1 MTTPTPSST
10 NYTHFAD
17 MLDPQV
23 LAPMIGAQLQ
33 KLNVF
38 SSIAPV
44 DTTLEGRP
52 GDTITIPKYKY
63 TGTARVYNE
72 GEQIDFDSL
81 QYTTQTAK
89 IKKIVSAYSISDEA
103 AFIPY
108 GDPRTEAARQMA
120 MALAT
125 YVDDDILATAK
136 TAPLQVTGSTPDKI
150 DLIDSLEDTFANAT
164 NAVEGATYPQQGV
177 LYVSYKD
184 AAALRKAA
192 GQDWT
197 RASDLGDNILVNGAF
212 GELLGWEIIRTAKLT
227 KGQALAVKPGALKTY
242 LKRAPQVYAWYD
254 GDHQINKTST
264 TEYLATAIYNDA
276 LLATV
281 GFPKAATDAGGTG
294 SNPTGGKSDTS
305 ATTGK

>member
-1 MTTPTPSST
+1 MTASPT
-10 NYTHFAD
+10 NFTHFAD

-44 DTTLEGRP
+44 DTTLEGKP
-52 GDTITIPKYKY
+52 GDTITIPKYQY
-63 TGTARVYNE
+63 TGSAKEYGE
-72 GEQIDFDSL
+72 GEQINFDSL
-81 QYTTQTAK
+81 KYTTQTAK

-103 AFIPY
+103 ALLPY
-108 GDPRTEAARQMA
+108 GDPKTEQARQMA

-125 YVDDDILATAK
+125 YVDDDILNTAK
-136 TAPLQVTGSTPDKI
+136 TAPIQVTGNTPDQI
-150 DLIDSLEDTFANAT
+150 DLIDNLEDKFAKAT

-192 GQDWT
+192 GDNWT
-197 RASDLGDNILVNGAF
+197 RADQLGDNVLVDGGF
-212 GELLGWEIIRTAKLT
+212 GELLGWEIIRTAKLA
-227 KGQALAVKPGALKTY
+227 KGHALAVKPGAMKTY
-242 LKRAPQVYAWYD
+242 MKRAPFVYSWYD

-264 TEYLATAIYNDA
+264 TEYLATSIYNDA
-276 LLATV
+276 LLATI
-281 GFPKAATDAGGTG
+281 GFSSSKPSTG
-294 SNPTGGKSDTS
+294 LGH
-305 ATTGK
+305 

>member
-1 MTTPTPSST
+1 MATVPSANNS
-10 NYTHFAD
+10 THFAD
-17 MLDPQV
+17 MLNPQV
-23 LAPMIGAQLQ
+23 LAPMIGAQLS

-44 DTTLEGRP
+44 DTTLEGKP

-63 TGTARVYNE
+63 TGSARVYGE
-72 GEQIDFDSL
+72 GEQLNFDSL
-81 QYTTQTAK
+81 EYTTQSVK

-103 AFIPY
+103 ALIPY

-125 YVDDDILATAK
+125 YVDDDILNVAK
-136 TAPLQVTGSTPDKI
+136 TAPIQVSGHTPDQI
-150 DLIDSLEDTFANAT
+150 DLVDDLEEKFSTAT
-164 NAVEGATYPQQGV
+164 NAVEGATFPQQGV

-192 GQDWT
+192 GDNWT
-197 RASDLGDNILVNGAF
+197 RASELGDDVLINGAF

-227 KGQALAVKPGALKTY
+227 AGHALAVKPGAMKTY
-242 LKRAPQVYAWYD
+242 LKRAPLVYSWYD
-254 GDHQINKTST
+254 GDHQINKAST

-276 LLATV
+276 LLATIGFGSSSV
-281 GFPKAATDAGGTG
+281 GKG
-294 SNPTGGKSDTS
+294 
-305 ATTGK
+305 

>member
-1 MTTPTPSST
+1 MVASPT

-52 GDTITIPKYKY
+52 GDTITIPKYKF
-63 TGTARVYNE
+63 TGSAREYGE
-72 GEQIDFDSL
+72 GEQIGFDSL
-81 QYTTQTAK
+81 VYTTQQAK

-103 AFIPY
+103 AFLPY
-108 GDPRTEAARQMA
+108 GDPRTEQARQMA

-125 YVDDDILATAK
+125 YVDDDILNTAK
-136 TAPLQVTGSTPDKI
+136 TAPLNVTGNTPDQV
-150 DLIDSLEDTFANAT
+150 DLIDNLEDTFANAT

-184 AAALRKAA
+184 AASLRKTA
-192 GQDWT
+192 GDNWT

-227 KGQALAVKPGALKTY
+227 KGHALAVKPGAMKTY
-242 LKRAPQVYAWYD
+242 MKQAPQVYAWYD

-276 LLATV
+276 LLATI
-281 GFPKAATDAGGTG
+281 GFSGSGSTTG
-294 SNPTGGKSDTS
+294 SSTGSSSTPSS
-305 ATTGK
+305 ATPSK

>member
-1 MTTPTPSST
+1 MPASPT

-23 LAPMIGAQLQ
+23 LAPMISAQLA

-38 SSIAPV
+38 TSIAPV

-52 GDTITIPKYKY
+52 GDTITIPKYKF
-63 TGTARVYNE
+63 TGTAKEYGE
-72 GEQIDFDSL
+72 GEQINFDSL
-81 QYTTQTAK
+81 EYTTQQAK

-103 AFIPY
+103 ALIPY

-125 YVDDDILATAK
+125 YVDDDVLNTAK
-136 TAPLQVTGSTPDKI
+136 NAPLKVTGNTPDQI
-150 DLIDSLEDTFANAT
+150 DFIDQLEDTFAGAAD
-164 NAVEGATYPQQGV
+164 AVESQTYPQQGV

-184 AAALRKAA
+184 AAALRKTA
-192 GQDWT
+192 GDNWT
-197 RASDLGDNILVNGAF
+197 RASDLGDNILINGAF
-212 GELLGWEIIRTAKLT
+212 GELLGWEIVRTAKLN
-227 KGQALAVKPGALKTY
+227 KGEGLAVKPGAMRTY
-242 LKRAPQVYAWYD
+242 MKRAPQVYSWYD
-254 GDHQINKTST
+254 GNTQINKSST

-281 GFPKAATDAGGTG
+281 GFSG
-294 SNPTGGKSDTS
+294 SSSSSSASSSSESTS
-305 ATTGK
+305 SK

>member
-1 MTTPTPSST
+1 MVASPT
-10 NYTHFAD
+10 NHTHFAD

-23 LAPMIGAQLQ
+23 LAPMIGAQLS

-38 SSIAPV
+38 QSIAPV
-44 DTTLEGRP
+44 DTTLEGKP
-52 GDTITIPKYKY
+52 GDTITIPKYQY
-63 TGTARVYNE
+63 TGSAKEYGE
-72 GEQIDFDSL
+72 GEQINFDSL
-81 QYTTQTAK
+81 KYTTQQAK

-120 MALAT
+120 MALTT
-125 YVDDDILATAK
+125 YVDDDILNTAK
-136 TAPLQVTGSTPDKI
+136 TAPIQVTGNTPDQI
-150 DLIDSLEDTFANAT
+150 DLIDNLEDKFANAT

-192 GQDWT
+192 GDNWT
-197 RASDLGDNILVNGAF
+197 RADQLGDNVLINGGF

-227 KGQALAVKPGALKTY
+227 KGHALAVKPGAMKTY
-242 LKRAPQVYAWYD
+242 MKRAPFVYSWYD

-264 TEYLATAIYNDA
+264 TEYLATSIYNDA

-281 GFPKAATDAGGTG
+281 GFSG
-294 SNPTGGKSDTS
+294 SASTTTSSNSGSVPGK
-305 ATTGK
+305 

>member
-1 MTTPTPSST
+1 MPASST

-23 LAPMIGAQLQ
+23 LAPMVGAQLA

-52 GDTITIPKYKY
+52 GDTITIPKYKF
-63 TGTARVYNE
+63 TGTAREYGE
-72 GEQIDFDSL
+72 GEQINFDSL
-81 QYTTQTAK
+81 TYTTQQAK
-89 IKKIVSAYSISDEA
+89 IKKIVSAFSISDEA

-108 GDPRTEAARQMA
+108 GDPRTEQARQMA

-125 YVDDDILATAK
+125 YVDDDILNTAK
-136 TAPLQVTGSTPDKI
+136 TAPLKVTGNTPDQI
-150 DLIDSLEDTFANAT
+150 DLIDNLEDTFANAT
-164 NAVEGATYPQQGV
+164 NAIEGATYPQQGV

-192 GQDWT
+192 GDNWT
-197 RASDLGDNILVNGAF
+197 RADQLGDNVLINGGF
-212 GELLGWEIIRTAKLT
+212 GELLGWEIVRTAKLT
-227 KGQALAVKPGALKTY
+227 KGHALAVKPGAMRTY
-242 LKRAPQVYAWYD
+242 MKRAPQVSAWYD
-254 GDHQINKTST
+254 YDHQINKSST
-264 TEYLATAIYNDA
+264 TEYLATSIYNDA

-281 GFPKAATDAGGTG
+281 GFSG
-294 SNPTGGKSDTS
+294 SASTPSGSGSGK
-305 ATTGK
+305 

>member
-1 MTTPTPSST
+1 MATPSPT

-17 MLDPQV
+17 MLNPQV

-63 TGTARVYNE
+63 TGTAKEYGE

-81 QYTTQTAK
+81 EYTTQQAK

-120 MALAT
+120 MALST
-125 YVDDDILATAK
+125 YVDDDILNTAK
-136 TAPLQVTGSTPDKI
+136 GAPLQVTGQTPDKI
-150 DLIDSLEDTFANAT
+150 DLIDALEDTFANAQ
-164 NAVEGATYPQQGV
+164 NAIEGATYPQQGV

-192 GQDWT
+192 GEDWT
-197 RASDLGDNILVNGAF
+197 RASDLGDNVLINGGF

-227 KGQALAVKPGALKTY
+227 KGHALAVKPGAMKTY
-242 LKRAPQVYAWYD
+242 MKRAPQVYAWYD

-264 TEYLATAIYNDA
+264 TEYLATSIYNDA

-281 GFPKAATDAGGTG
+281 GFSGSGSAGSHTG
-294 SNPTGGKSDTS
+294 
-305 ATTGK
+305 A

>member
-1 MTTPTPSST
+1 MVASPTNS
-10 NYTHFAD
+10 THFAD

-23 LAPMIGAQLQ
+23 LAPMIGAQLS

-38 SSIAPV
+38 QLIAPV
-44 DTTLEGRP
+44 DTTLEGKP
-52 GDTITIPKYKY
+52 GDTITIPKYQY
-63 TGTARVYNE
+63 TGSAKEYGE
-72 GEQIDFDSL
+72 GEQINFDSL
-81 QYTTQTAK
+81 KYTTQQAK

-125 YVDDDILATAK
+125 YVDDDILNTAK
-136 TAPLQVTGSTPDKI
+136 TAPIQVTGNTPDQI
-150 DLIDSLEDTFANAT
+150 DLIDNLEDKFANAT

-192 GQDWT
+192 GDNWT
-197 RASDLGDNILVNGAF
+197 RADQLGDNVLINGGF

-227 KGQALAVKPGALKTY
+227 KGHALAVKPGAMKTY
-242 LKRAPQVYAWYD
+242 MKRAPFVYSWYD

-264 TEYLATAIYNDA
+264 TEYLATSIYNDA

-281 GFPKAATDAGGTG
+281 GFSGSSNTAGGSST
-294 SNPTGGKSDTS
+294 SSASTSGK
-305 ATTGK
+305 

>member
-1 MTTPTPSST
+1 MATPSST

-44 DTTLEGRP
+44 DTTLEGKP
-52 GDTITIPKYKY
+52 GDTITIPKYKF
-63 TGTARVYNE
+63 TGTAREYSE

-81 QYTTQTAK
+81 EYTTQQVK

-103 AFIPY
+103 AMLPY
-108 GDPRTEAARQMA
+108 GDPRTEQARQMA

-125 YVDDDILATAK
+125 YVDDDILNTAK
-136 TAPLQVTGSTPDKI
+136 TAPLQVSGNTPDQI
-150 DLIDSLEDTFANAT
+150 DLIDKLEDAFANAT
-164 NAVEGATYPQQGV
+164 NAVEGTTYPQQGV

-184 AAALRKAA
+184 AAALRKSA
-192 GQDWT
+192 GDNWT
-197 RASDLGDNILVNGAF
+197 RASELGDNVLINGAF
-212 GELLGWEIIRTAKLT
+212 GELLGWEIVRTAKLT
-227 KGQALAVKPGALKTY
+227 KGHALAVKPGAMKTY
-242 LKRAPQVYAWYD
+242 MKRAPQVSAWYD
-254 GDHQINKTST
+254 YDHQINKSST
-264 TEYLATAIYNDA
+264 TEYLATSIYNDA

-281 GFPKAATDAGGTG
+281 GFAGGSTP
-294 SNPTGGKSDTS
+294 SPSPKSD
-305 ATTGK
+305 K

>member
-1 MTTPTPSST
+1 MVASST

-23 LAPMIGAQLQ
+23 LAPMIGAQLS

-52 GDTITIPKYKY
+52 GDTITVPKYKY
-63 TGTARVYNE
+63 TGTAREYHE

-81 QYTTQTAK
+81 QYTTQQAK

-125 YVDDDILATAK
+125 YVDDDILKTAK
-136 TAPLQVTGSTPDKI
+136 TAPLQVAGSTPDKI
-150 DLIDSLEDTFANAT
+150 DLIDNLEDVFANAT

-192 GQDWT
+192 GTDWT

-281 GFPKAATDAGGTG
+281 GFPKAEAGGAKPGATG
-294 SNPTGGKSDTS
+294 NPAGGADTS
-305 ATTGK
+305 ATGKK

>member
-1 MTTPTPSST
+1 MVASPT

-23 LAPMIGAQLQ
+23 LAPMIGAQLS

-38 SSIAPV
+38 QSIAPV
-44 DTTLEGRP
+44 DITLEGKP
-52 GDTITIPKYKY
+52 GDTITIPKYQY
-63 TGTARVYNE
+63 TGSAKEYGE
-72 GEQIDFDSL
+72 GEQINFDSL
-81 QYTTQTAK
+81 KYTTQQAK

-120 MALAT
+120 MALTT
-125 YVDDDILATAK
+125 YVDDDILNTAK
-136 TAPLQVTGSTPDKI
+136 TAPIQVTGNTPDQI
-150 DLIDSLEDTFANAT
+150 DLIDNLEDKFANAT

-192 GQDWT
+192 GDNWT
-197 RASDLGDNILVNGAF
+197 RADQLGDNVLINGGF

-227 KGQALAVKPGALKTY
+227 KGHAIAVKPGAMKTY
-242 LKRAPQVYAWYD
+242 MKRAPFVYSWYD

-264 TEYLATAIYNDA
+264 TEYLVTSIYNDA

-281 GFPKAATDAGGTG
+281 GFSG
-294 SNPTGGKSDTS
+294 SASTTTSSNSGSVPGK
-305 ATTGK
+305 

>member
-1 MTTPTPSST
+1 MATPSPT

-23 LAPMIGAQLQ
+23 LSPMIGAQLA

-38 SSIAPV
+38 SSIAPA
-44 DTTLEGRP
+44 DTTLEGKP

-63 TGTARVYNE
+63 TGSARVYGE
-72 GEQIDFDSL
+72 GEQLDFDSL
-81 QYTTQTAK
+81 EYTTQSVK

-103 AFIPY
+103 ALIPY
-108 GDPRTEAARQMA
+108 GDPRTEAARQMS

-125 YVDDDILATAK
+125 YVDDDILNVAK
-136 TAPLQVTGSTPDKI
+136 TAPIQVSGHTPDQI
-150 DLIDSLEDTFANAT
+150 DLVDDLEEKFATAT
-164 NAVEGATYPQQGV
+164 NAVEGATFPQQGV

-192 GQDWT
+192 GDNWT
-197 RASDLGDNILVNGAF
+197 RASELGDDVLINGAF

-227 KGQALAVKPGALKTY
+227 AGHALAVKPGAMKTY
-242 LKRAPQVYAWYD
+242 LKRAPLVYSWYD
-254 GDHQINKTST
+254 GDHQINKAST

-281 GFPKAATDAGGTG
+281 GFAGGSTG
-294 SNPTGGKSDTS
+294 TTTKDDKQGK
-305 ATTGK
+305 

>member
-1 MTTPTPSST
+1 MVASAT

-23 LAPMIGAQLQ
+23 LAPMIGAQLS

-38 SSIAPV
+38 QSIAPV
-44 DTTLEGRP
+44 DTTLEGKP
-52 GDTITIPKYKY
+52 GDTITIPKYLY
-63 TGTARVYNE
+63 TGSAREYGE

-81 QYTTQTAK
+81 KYTTQQVK

-108 GDPRTEAARQMA
+108 GDARTEQARQMA

-125 YVDDDILATAK
+125 YVDDDVLNTAK
-136 TAPLQVTGSTPDKI
+136 NAPLKVTGNTPDQI
-150 DLIDSLEDTFANAT
+150 DLIDNLEDTFANAT
-164 NAVEGATYPQQGV
+164 NAIEGATYPQQGV

-192 GQDWT
+192 GDNWT

-212 GELLGWEIIRTAKLT
+212 GELLGWEIVRTAKLT
-227 KGQALAVKPGALKTY
+227 KGHALAVKPGAMKTY
-242 LKRAPQVYAWYD
+242 MKRAPQVYAWYD

-264 TEYLATAIYNDA
+264 TEYIATAIYNDA
-276 LLATV
+276 LLATI
-281 GFPKAATDAGGTG
+281 GFAGGSNQPAQPSGNQG
-294 SNPTGGKSDTS
+294 SGDNKQTDPKQS
-305 ATTGK
+305 K

>member
-1 MTTPTPSST
+1 MPASAT
-10 NYTHFAD
+10 NYTNFAD

-38 SSIAPV
+38 TSIAPV

-52 GDTITIPKYKY
+52 GDTITIPKYEY
-63 TGTARVYNE
+63 TGTAKEYAE
-72 GEQIDFDSL
+72 GEQINFDSL
-81 QYTTQTAK
+81 KYTTQQAK

-103 AFIPY
+103 ALIPY

-125 YVDDDILATAK
+125 YVDDDVLNTAK
-136 TAPLQVTGSTPDKI
+136 GAPLQVSGATPDTP
-150 DLIDSLEDTFANAT
+150 DFVDSLEDTFANAS
-164 NAVEGATYPQQGV
+164 NAVEGATYLQQGV

-184 AAALRKAA
+184 AAALRKKA
-192 GQDWT
+192 GEDWT
-197 RASDLGDNILVNGAF
+197 RASQLGDSILINGAF
-212 GELLGWEIIRTAKLT
+212 GELLGWEIVRTAKLE
-227 KGQALAVKPGALKTY
+227 KGQALAVKPGAMKTY
-242 LKRAPQVYAWYD
+242 LKRAPEVSVWYD
-254 GDHQINKTST
+254 GDHQINKAST

-281 GFPKAATDAGGTG
+281 GLAG
-294 SNPTGGKSDTS
+294 SVSKSGK
-305 ATTGK
+305 

>member
-1 MTTPTPSST
+1 MVASPTNS
-10 NYTHFAD
+10 THFAD

-23 LAPMIGAQLQ
+23 LAPMIGAQLS

-38 SSIAPV
+38 QSIAPV
-44 DTTLEGRP
+44 DTTLEGKP
-52 GDTITIPKYKY
+52 GDTITIPKYQY
-63 TGTARVYNE
+63 TGSAKEYGE
-72 GEQIDFDSL
+72 GEQINFDSL
-81 QYTTQTAK
+81 KYTTQQAK

-125 YVDDDILATAK
+125 YVDDDILNTAK
-136 TAPLQVTGSTPDKI
+136 TAPIQVTGNTPDQI
-150 DLIDSLEDTFANAT
+150 DLIDNLEDKFANAT

-192 GQDWT
+192 GDNWT
-197 RASDLGDNILVNGAF
+197 RADQFGDNVLINGGF

-227 KGQALAVKPGALKTY
+227 KGHALAVKPGAMKTY
-242 LKRAPQVYAWYD
+242 MKRAPFVYSWYD

-264 TEYLATAIYNDA
+264 TEYLATSIYNDA

-281 GFPKAATDAGGTG
+281 GFSGSSSNTAGGSST
-294 SNPTGGKSDTS
+294 SSASTSGK
-305 ATTGK
+305 

>member
-1 MTTPTPSST
+1 MVASPTNS
-10 NYTHFAD
+10 THFAD

-23 LAPMIGAQLQ
+23 LAPMIGAQLS

-38 SSIAPV
+38 QSIAPV
-44 DTTLEGRP
+44 DTTLEGKP
-52 GDTITIPKYKY
+52 GDTITIPKYQY
-63 TGTARVYNE
+63 TGSAKEYGE
-72 GEQIDFDSL
+72 GEQINFDSL
-81 QYTTQTAK
+81 KYTTQQAK

-125 YVDDDILATAK
+125 YVDDDILNTAK
-136 TAPLQVTGSTPDKI
+136 TAPIQVTGNTPDQI
-150 DLIDSLEDTFANAT
+150 DLIDNLEDKFANAT

-192 GQDWT
+192 GDNWT
-197 RASDLGDNILVNGAF
+197 RADQLGDNVLINGGF

-227 KGQALAVKPGALKTY
+227 KGHALAVKPGAMKTY
-242 LKRAPQVYAWYD
+242 MKRAPFVYSWYD

-264 TEYLATAIYNDA
+264 TEYLATSIYNDA

-281 GFPKAATDAGGTG
+281 GFSGSSNTAGGSST
-294 SNPTGGKSDTS
+294 SSASTSGK
-305 ATTGK
+305 

>member
-1 MTTPTPSST
+1 MVASPTNS
-10 NYTHFAD
+10 THFAD

-23 LAPMIGAQLQ
+23 LAPMIGAQLS

-38 SSIAPV
+38 QSIAPV
-44 DTTLEGRP
+44 DTTLEGKP
-52 GDTITIPKYKY
+52 GDTITIPKYQY
-63 TGTARVYNE
+63 TGSAKEYGE
-72 GEQIDFDSL
+72 GEQINFDSL
-81 QYTTQTAK
+81 KYTTQQAK

-125 YVDDDILATAK
+125 YVDDDILNTAK
-136 TAPLQVTGSTPDKI
+136 TAPIQVTGNTPDQI
-150 DLIDSLEDTFANAT
+150 DLIDNLEDKFANAT
-164 NAVEGATYPQQGV
+164 NAVEGATFPQQGV

-192 GQDWT
+192 GDNWT
-197 RASDLGDNILVNGAF
+197 RADQLGDNVLINGGF

-227 KGQALAVKPGALKTY
+227 KGHAIAVKPGAMKTY
-242 LKRAPQVYAWYD
+242 MKRAPFVYSWYD

-264 TEYLATAIYNDA
+264 TEYLATSIYNDA

-281 GFPKAATDAGGTG
+281 GFTGTG
-294 SNPTGGKSDTS
+294 AKGDGAGK
-305 ATTGK
+305 

>member
-1 MTTPTPSST
+1 MTASPT

-23 LAPMIGAQLQ
+23 LAPMIGAQLS

-52 GDTITIPKYKY
+52 GDTITIPKYKF
-63 TGTARVYNE
+63 TASARAYGE

-81 QYTTQTAK
+81 KYDTQSVK
-89 IKKIVSAYSISDEA
+89 IKKIISAFQISDEA
-103 AFIPY
+103 TNMAY

-120 MALAT
+120 MELAT
-125 YVDDDILATAK
+125 YVDDDVLNTAK
-136 TAPLQVTGSTPDKI
+136 QAPIQVTGNTPDQI
-150 DLIDSLEDTFANAT
+150 DLIDNLEDKFAHAT

-184 AAALRKAA
+184 AASLRKNA
-192 GQDWT
+192 GDNWT
-197 RASDLGDNILVNGAF
+197 RASELGDSILVSGAF
-212 GELLGWEIIRTAKLT
+212 GELLGWEIVRTAKLT
-227 KGQALAVKPGALKTY
+227 QGHAIAVKPGALKTY
-242 LKRAPQVYAWYD
+242 LKSAPQVYSWYE
-254 GDHQINKTST
+254 GDTQLNKSSA

-281 GFPKAATDAGGTG
+281 GFSG
-294 SNPTGGKSDTS
+294 STASGSTS
-305 ATTGK
+305 APASNSSSNK

>member
-1 MTTPTPSST
+1 MVASPTNS
-10 NYTHFAD
+10 THFAD

-23 LAPMIGAQLQ
+23 LAPMIGAQLS

-38 SSIAPV
+38 QSIAPV
-44 DTTLEGRP
+44 DTTLEGKP
-52 GDTITIPKYKY
+52 GDTITIPKYQY
-63 TGTARVYNE
+63 TGSAKEYGE
-72 GEQIDFDSL
+72 GEQINFDSL
-81 QYTTQTAK
+81 KYTTQQAK

-125 YVDDDILATAK
+125 YVDDDILNTAK
-136 TAPLQVTGSTPDKI
+136 TAPIQVTGNTPDQI
-150 DLIDSLEDTFANAT
+150 DLIDNLEDKFANAT

-192 GQDWT
+192 GDNWT
-197 RASDLGDNILVNGAF
+197 RADQLGDNVLINGGF

-227 KGQALAVKPGALKTY
+227 KGHALAVKPGAMKTY
-242 LKRAPQVYAWYD
+242 MKRAPFVYSWYD

-264 TEYLATAIYNDA
+264 TEYLATSIYNDA

-281 GFPKAATDAGGTG
+281 GFSGSSSNTAGGSST
-294 SNPTGGKSDTS
+294 SSASTPGK
-305 ATTGK
+305 

>member
-1 MTTPTPSST
+1 MPASST

-23 LAPMIGAQLQ
+23 MAPMIGAQLT

-44 DTTLEGRP
+44 DTNLEGRP
-52 GDTITIPKYKY
+52 GDTITIPKYKF
-63 TGTARVYNE
+63 TGSAREYGE

-81 QYTTQTAK
+81 QYTTQQAK

-108 GDPRTEAARQMA
+108 GDPRTEQARQMA

-125 YVDDDILATAK
+125 YVDDDVLNTAK
-136 TAPLQVTGSTPDKI
+136 TAPLSVTGSTPDQV
-150 DLIDSLEDTFANAT
+150 DLIDNLEDTFANAT

-184 AAALRKAA
+184 AASLRKAA
-192 GQDWT
+192 GDNWT

-227 KGQALAVKPGALKTY
+227 KGHALAVKPGAMKTY
-242 LKRAPQVYAWYD
+242 MKQAPQVYAWYD

-264 TEYLATAIYNDA
+264 TEYLATSIYNDA
-276 LLATV
+276 LLATI
-281 GFPKAATDAGGTG
+281 GFSG
-294 SNPTGGKSDTS
+294 SGSTTGGSSTPS
-305 ATTGK
+305 STTPSN